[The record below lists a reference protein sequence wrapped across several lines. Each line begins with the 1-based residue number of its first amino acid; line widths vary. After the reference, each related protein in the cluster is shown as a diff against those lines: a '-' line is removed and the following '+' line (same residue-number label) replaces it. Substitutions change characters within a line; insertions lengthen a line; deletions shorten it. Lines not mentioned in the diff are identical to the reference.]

1 MQKIIFI
8 FACACLCV
16 GCASTRVPDNG
27 NGADAVRGHIE
38 ELGEKQTDAIITNTE
53 LKGEIAASRESVENL
68 ERTVTDGTGDL
79 EQFAAILQC
88 IRERGSTTQGRAIN
102 GEAPAPKNEGTTQ

>member
-8 FACACLCV
+8 FVCAVFFV
-16 GCASTRVPDNG
+16 GCTSPRVPDNG
-27 NGADAVRGHIE
+27 SGTDAVRSHIE

-68 ERTVTDGTGDL
+68 ERTVTDGAGDL
-79 EQFAAILQC
+79 EQFTAILQR
-88 IRERGSTTQGRAIN
+88 IRKRGCATQGSAI
-102 GEAPAPKNEGTTQ
+102 GREAPAPKDEGTAQ